1 MRPALLIAL
10 MLSLSLTA
18 CGKKKEEEKKGPPPS
33 LITVTQA
40 QARDLGITEE
50 AVGEADSTTAPKVAA
65 EVSGRV
71 IKVQVEVGDAVKQGQ
86 VLAELDAT
94 DYSAD
99 AKRLQAQALT
109 QQKLTARYQDLA
121 KQGFISSSKLEEI
134 EAQNVAAQEQYTRAA
149 KNLSRTRIVSP
160 ITGRVEGRF
169 ISQGDW
175 IDLGKPTFQII
186 SSQRLRIRLPFPE
199 TVAPR
204 IHAGQSVYLYS
215 PSAPDKPFTG
225 KVTDVRPMVGSGSRS
240 FDAIVEVSNPGEWKA
255 GASVTGR
262 VVIETHAGAIMAP
275 EQSVVLRPAGK
286 VVYVIDNGKAMQRVV
301 KTGIKDKGQ
310 VEVLEGLAAGETIAV
325 DGAGFLSDQAKVKV
339 QQPKADKPA
348 APNAA
353 GAAK

>member
-1 MRPALLIAL
+1 MRNALLIAL
-10 MLSLSLTA
+10 MLSLGLA
-18 CGKKKEEEKKGPPPS
+18 GCGKKQEEEKKGPPPS
-33 LITVTQA
+33 LVTVTQA
-40 QARDLGITEE
+40 QARSLEITEE

-71 IKVQVEVGDAVKQGQ
+71 VKVHAEVGDAVKQGQ
-86 VLAELDAT
+86 LLAEIDAT

-121 KQGFISSSKLEEI
+121 KQGFISSSKLEEV
-134 EAQNVAAQEQYTRAA
+134 EAQNVAAQELYNRAA
-149 KNLSRTRIVSP
+149 KNLSRTRIVAP
-160 ITGRVEGRF
+160 VTGRIEGRF

-175 IDLGKPTFQII
+175 IDLGKPSFQVVG
-186 SSQRLRIRLPFPE
+186 SERLRIRLPFPE

-204 IHAGQSVYLYS
+204 IRSGQTVYLYS

-225 KVTDVRPMVGSGSRS
+225 KVTDVRPMVGSGNRS
-240 FDAIVEVSNPGEWKA
+240 FDVIVEVGNPGAWKA

-262 VVIETHAGAIMAP
+262 VVIDTHANAIMVP

-286 VVYVIDNGKAMQRVV
+286 VVYVVADGQAAQRPV
-301 KTGIKDKGQ
+301 KTGIKDRGQ
-310 VEVLEGLAAGETIAV
+310 IEILEGLQAGETVAV
-325 DGAGFLSDQAKVKV
+325 DGAGFLSDKAKVKV
-339 QQPKADKPA
+339 QSPKSDKP
-348 APNAA
+348 A